1 MTAQYAHIPTTMKT
15 GRKIY
20 IERNVGT
27 YPTDRPIMKKNKII
41 SAIAA
46 FAACVQLTACGAAQ
60 TTRTSATEAART
72 EASTAA
78 EQTTTTQTEAAPAE
92 TTAAETTAAETTAAA
107 AKEEVPAASDE
118 APVSMETNRADTS
131 NYKLT
136 QVTVMSRHNIRAPL
150 VSNGAANVIAT
161 PHEWFAWTANAS
173 ELSLRGGVL
182 ETEMGQYFRKWL
194 EAEELIPE
202 NYLPEEGEVRF
213 YANSKQRTIATAQY
227 FSGGFLPS
235 ANVTIEHYGDFGS
248 MQPTFDPAIDFCTDA
263 YAAAVQA
270 QFEEYGGASVAA
282 ELADNYNL
290 LSDVVDYTESEGY
303 LIGEMTDFVT
313 DDTTIL
319 PTEGKELTIGGTLK
333 TASSVSDA
341 LVLQYYEEPDPVK
354 AAFGKTLTQAQWEQ
368 IAAITTKYGMVRH
381 GLPLVAV
388 NAANPLLKEIRS
400 EFTNDARKFTF
411 LCGHD
416 ANIINILTAMEA
428 EDYQLPYTL
437 EKKTPIGV
445 KLVFEKWEDADG
457 KEFAAVELIYQSTE
471 QLRAA
476 SFLTLDTPPAIY
488 SLSFEGIEKNA
499 DGLYTYDDIVGR
511 LDKAISA
518 YDDMVAEYGDRLDDA
533 A

>member
-1 MTAQYAHIPTTMKT
+1 MSGTLPT
-15 GRKIY
+15 GRY
-20 IERNVGT
+20 A
-27 YPTDRPIMKKNKII
+27 MKKHKILSLLI
-41 SAIAA
+41 TAA
-46 FAACVQLTACGAAQ
+46 VCVQLDACGGAAQ
-60 TTRTSATEAART
+60 TEQTSAAE
-72 EASTAA
+72 TAA
-78 EQTTTTQTEAAPAE
+78 QSAANTTPGQTTTSAQTEAVSAE
-92 TTAAETTAAETTAAA
+92 TTTTAAEEIPAVED
-107 AKEEVPAASDE
+107 EVPA
-118 APVSMETNRADTS
+118 SMETNRPDTS
-131 NYKLT
+131 DYKLT

-194 EAEELIPE
+194 EAEELMPE
-202 NYLPEEGEVRF
+202 NYLPEEGDVRF

-227 FSGGFLPS
+227 FSSGFLPG

-248 MQPTFDPAIDFCTDA
+248 MQPTFDPAIDFYSDA

-270 QFEEYGGASVAA
+270 QFEEYGGASIAA
-282 ELADNYNL
+282 ELADNYKL
-290 LSDVVDYTESEGY
+290 LADTVDYTESDAY
-303 LIGEMTDFVT
+303 KNGELTDFVT
-313 DDTTIL
+313 DDTIIL
-319 PTEGKELTIGGTLK
+319 PADGKELAIGGTLK

-341 LVLQYYEEPDPVK
+341 LVLQYYEESDPVK

-388 NAANPLLKEIRS
+388 NAANPLLKEIRG
-400 EFTNDARKFTF
+400 EFTNEDRKFTF

-457 KEFAAVELIYQSTE
+457 NEFAAVELIYQSTE

-488 SLSFEGIEKNA
+488 SLSFEGMEKNS
-499 DGLYTYDDIVGR
+499 DGLYTYDDIIGR

-518 YDDMVAEYGDRLDDA
+518 YDEIVAEYGDVLDDA